1 MLGHQP
7 HRPPGRALHGA
18 AGAQGHSGE
27 TGGVPGDGPRAGVRG
42 GGVRHL
48 LRQPGPGLHT
58 GAVPGEDRLKS
69 VPMCHIPCQDSQLTQ
84 LVHNSSNS
92 VPRWTL
98 ERLGPG
104 KIYTARIYVSHVTG
118 RSHPVI
124 IKVATHKE
132 SSRFLI
138 LPPEGCALDVSC
150 FPINISCSDDLE
162 HRDFP
167 EEREK
172 EEAGSLPLPL
182 KIIMLS
188 LVMIALI
195 LVVFSAS
202 VGAICRIQCKV
213 RI

>member
-1 MLGHQP
+1 MQEFIELPASQFSVSNITSLLQFSLHSERDYGTVQCLATNLIGRQVQPCNVQLVPRDTPERPEECRVTDLGPESVVVECVTYSDSLGQVFI
-7 HRPPGRALHGA
+7 LELY
-18 AGAQGHSGE
+18 Q
-27 TGGVPGDGPRAGVRG
+27 VRTE
-42 GGVRHL
+42 VRVSQCVTFH
-48 LRQPGPGLHT
+48 
-58 GAVPGEDRLKS
+58 
-69 VPMCHIPCQDSQLTQ
+69 CQDSQLTQ

-150 FPINISCSDDLE
+150 FPINISC
-162 HRDFP
+162 
-167 EEREK
+167 
-172 EEAGSLPLPL
+172 
-182 KIIMLS
+182 
-188 LVMIALI
+188 
-195 LVVFSAS
+195 
-202 VGAICRIQCKV
+202 
-213 RI
+213 